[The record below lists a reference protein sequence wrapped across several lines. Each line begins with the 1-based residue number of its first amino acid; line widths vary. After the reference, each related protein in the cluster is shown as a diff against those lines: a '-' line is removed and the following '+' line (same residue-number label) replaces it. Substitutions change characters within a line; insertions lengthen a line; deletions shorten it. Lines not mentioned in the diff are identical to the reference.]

1 MSAVLMSFDPP
12 SIDMNLS
19 TSNKEA
25 AMKKIRHPIAIA
37 FLLCASVALAQ
48 QMDDMKGM
56 DMGKKSATTPQATH
70 RAVGMVTKVDAM
82 AGTATLA
89 HGPVKTLNWPA
100 MTMTFKVA
108 DKSMFNK
115 LVEGKKVEVEF
126 TQVGKDYV
134 VKTVK

>member
-1 MSAVLMSFDPP
+1 
-12 SIDMNLS
+12 
-19 TSNKEA
+19 
-25 AMKKIRHPIAIA
+25 
-37 FLLCASVALAQ
+37 
-48 QMDDMKGM
+48 
-56 DMGKKSATTPQATH
+56 
-70 RAVGMVTKVDAM
+70 MVTKVDAM
-82 AGTATLA
+82 AGTVTLA
-89 HGPVKTLNWPA
+89 HEPVKTLNWQA